1 MLRINKVVDEEN
13 LILKE
18 DEPVTLTEVETGIK
32 RKLLLENKEDEQPTV
47 FTEEFFYIIIC
58 LTSITRRLTQQIMYS
73 DKDAE
78 VIETQKQLII
88 QAIAIIT
95 DTLNLDKEEGYKTEN
110 KKKKKLI
117 KEEVKPVEYVEY
129 DVIPLL
135 RFTEIQENL
144 KTVIEGY
151 FEVGENLTYE
161 KTREIATD
169 LTRIE
174 NAIDNIGTTLS
185 NELANNLIY
194 KEG

>member
-1 MLRINKVVDEEN
+1 MFRINKVIDEES

-18 DEPVTLTEVETGIK
+18 DEPITLSEVGTGIK
-32 RKLLLENKEDEQPTV
+32 RKLLLEDKETEHPTLL
-47 FTEEFFYIIIC
+47 TEEFFDIIIC

-144 KTVIEGY
+144 KTIIEGY
-151 FEVGENLTYE
+151 FDVGENLTYE
-161 KTREIATD
+161 KTKEIATD

-174 NAIDNIGTTLS
+174 NALDNIGTTLS
-185 NELANNLIY
+185 EELKNNLIY
-194 KEG
+194 KE

>member
-1 MLRINKVVDEEN
+1 MLKVIEEETKPIKVKQINEE
-13 LILKE
+13 KE
-18 DEPVTLTEVETGIK
+18 KPTL
-32 RKLLLENKEDEQPTV
+32 L
-47 FTEEFFYIIIC
+47 TEEFFNMIIC
-58 LTSITRRLTQQIMYS
+58 LTSITRKLTQQPKLN
-73 DKDAE
+73 DKDAK

-117 KEEVKPVEYVEY
+117 REEVKPVEYVEY

-144 KTVIEGY
+144 KTIIEGY
-151 FEVGENLTYE
+151 FDVGENLTYE
-161 KTREIATD
+161 KTKEIATD

-174 NAIDNIGTTLS
+174 NALDNIGTTLS

>member
-1 MLRINKVVDEEN
+1 MLKINEKVEN
-13 LILKE
+13 KEQLILKE
-18 DEPVTLTEVETGIK
+18 DKQST
-32 RKLLLENKEDEQPTV
+32 
-47 FTEEFFYIIIC
+47 FCTEEFFNIIIC

-88 QAIAIIT
+88 QAIALIT
-95 DTLNLDKEEGYKTEN
+95 DTLNLDKEESYKTEN
-110 KKKKKLI
+110 KKKKQL
-117 KEEVKPVEYVEY
+117 KEELRPVEYLEY

-135 RFTEIQENL
+135 RFTEIQANL
-144 KTVIEGY
+144 NTVIEGY
-151 FEVGENLTYE
+151 MDVGENLTYE

>member
-1 MLRINKVVDEEN
+1 MFRINKVIDEEN

-18 DEPVTLTEVETGIK
+18 DEPITLTEVGTGIK
-32 RKLLLENKEDEQPTV
+32 RKLLLEDKETEQPTLL
-47 FTEEFFYIIIC
+47 TEEFFDIIIC

-73 DKDAE
+73 EKDAE

-144 KTVIEGY
+144 KTIIEGY
-151 FEVGENLTYE
+151 FDVGENLTYE
-161 KTREIATD
+161 KTKEIATD

-174 NAIDNIGTTLS
+174 NALDNIGTTLS
-185 NELANNLIY
+185 EELKNNLIY
-194 KEG
+194 KE

>member
-1 MLRINKVVDEEN
+1 MLKINEKVEN
-13 LILKE
+13 KEQLILKE
-18 DEPVTLTEVETGIK
+18 DKQST
-32 RKLLLENKEDEQPTV
+32 
-47 FTEEFFYIIIC
+47 FCTEEFFNIIIC

-117 KEEVKPVEYVEY
+117 KEEVKPVEYLDY

-135 RFTEIQENL
+135 RFTEIQANL
-144 KTVIEGY
+144 NTVIEGY
-151 FEVGENLTYE
+151 MDVGENLTYE

-174 NAIDNIGTTLS
+174 NALDNIGTTLS